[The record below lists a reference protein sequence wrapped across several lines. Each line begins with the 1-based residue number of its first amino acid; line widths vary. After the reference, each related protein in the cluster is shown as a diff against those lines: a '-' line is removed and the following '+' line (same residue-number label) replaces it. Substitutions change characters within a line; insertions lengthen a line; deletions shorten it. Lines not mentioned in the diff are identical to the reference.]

1 MGPAQSANYASTLHF
16 VQNLEDDNFG
26 ELEIYRNDDG
36 KFIMKCAKSFL
47 TADKRHSDF
56 KKITDF
62 MRHTCNKNVLSL
74 LHLEQYHESNVCIE
88 YEKVFAYT
96 EYLNFTLKGLITNRK
111 NIDEQEMWY
120 LVKCMVELMI

>member
-1 MGPAQSANYASTLHF
+1 MGPTQSANYASTLHF

-47 TADKRHSDF
+47 TGDKRHSHF
-56 KKITDF
+56 KKIINF
-62 MRHTCNKNVLSL
+62 IRHTTNKNVLPL

-88 YEKVFAYT
+88 Y
-96 EYLNFTLKGLITNRK
+96 
-111 NIDEQEMWY
+111 
-120 LVKCMVELMI
+120 